1 MKSLKPTLSEVLST
15 LKPTQFA
22 QGMSCFKRMSS
33 MTVKIPS
40 AVVMPFEL
48 SNAPATFQHLM
59 VFILV
64 GLNWPHCLVY
74 LDSVIVLRRSFSE
87 HLENLQL
94 VFILLREAEL
104 MLKPTKCTL
113 YLKEV
118 QFLGRPVS
126 RKVVR
131 ADPANVE

>member
-1 MKSLKPTLSEVLST
+1 
-15 LKPTQFA
+15 
-22 QGMSCFKRMSS
+22 
-33 MTVKIPS
+33 MTVKLPS

-59 VFILV
+59 DFILV

-94 VFILLREAEL
+94 VFTLLREAEL